1 VKGQAIIRSGWWV
14 ALAAA
19 VVTLVVGAVLV
30 APLFDRAPGS
40 SQEADFDLTDT
51 AVPRNLIVRAMN
63 RDGVRALVAPT
74 MVDAKEV
81 DRFNRE
87 ERGKMLVP
95 DDRVIGIEISG
106 DARAYPLRLMRWHEV
121 VNDVVGGEPV
131 AITYSPLCDSVAV
144 FSREV
149 EGEVVELGVSGL
161 LYNSNTLLYDRRSGP
176 PATPLWLQLDGHP
189 VAGPAPRTHPQL
201 ALRPT
206 TVTTW
211 AIWRARHPATGVLA
225 PLPEMKRLYKRDP
238 YHSYFG
244 SDLLR
249 FPVDPL
255 PPTEGLLLKN
265 RLVIITVDGEDAAF
279 PLPAL
284 AAAAGTRSGSF
295 EVAVQGLPLR
305 IQFDTDLGVADVE
318 PLGDPD
324 RLTAVRYSFWFA
336 WYAIARTSHRL
347 PTAGVDAPHPA
358 GFSHFGVLDVLSS
371 TTPRPA
377 RSGRSPQRRPLRA
390 PWPRILGAATTA
402 LSFIAEE
409 RQQRRRGHAVATLRA
424 DGGRGRSLRCSSS
437 TMLGHRFPPRAL
449 TSAREPHRRM
459 ALGAPAAPLGRKPH
473 WARHLADL
481 ATKAGEKY
489 GLGGTTP
496 VIIPGAG

>member
-1 VKGQAIIRSGWWV
+1 VKGPAIIRSGWWV

-19 VVTLVVGAVLV
+19 GLTLVVGAALV

-40 SQEADFDLTDT
+40 SQESDFDLADT
-51 AVPRNLIVRAMN
+51 AVPRDLIVRAMN
-63 RDGVRALVAPT
+63 RDGVRALVAPE

-121 VNDVVGGEPV
+121 VNDIVGGEPV
-131 AITYSPLCDSVAV
+131 AVTYSPLCDSVAV

-176 PATPLWLQLDGHP
+176 PATPLWAQLDGRP
-189 VAGPAPRTHPQL
+189 VAGPAPGSRPQL

-211 AIWRARHPATGVLA
+211 ASWRARHPATRVLA

-255 PPTEGLLLKN
+255 PLTEGLLLKD
-265 RLVIITVDGEDAAF
+265 RLVIVTVGGEDAAF

-284 AAAAGTRSGSF
+284 AAAAGTRSGSL
-295 EVAVQGLPLR
+295 EVTVQGLALR
-305 IQFDTDLGVADVE
+305 IQFDADLGVADVE
-318 PLGDPD
+318 PLGDSD
-324 RLTAVRYSFWFA
+324 RLTAVRFSFWFA
-336 WYAIARTSHRL
+336 WYA
-347 PTAGVDAPHPA
+347 
-358 GFSHFGVLDVLSS
+358 
-371 TTPRPA
+371 
-377 RSGRSPQRRPLRA
+377 
-390 PWPRILGAATTA
+390 
-402 LSFIAEE
+402 
-409 RQQRRRGHAVATLRA
+409 
-424 DGGRGRSLRCSSS
+424 
-437 TMLGHRFPPRAL
+437 
-449 TSAREPHRRM
+449 
-459 ALGAPAAPLGRKPH
+459 
-473 WARHLADL
+473 
-481 ATKAGEKY
+481 
-489 GLGGTTP
+489 LGGTTP
-496 VIIPGAG
+496 VMIPGAG